1 MLLMFKN
8 MGQEVELGEE

>member
-1 MLLMFKN
+1 MFKN